1 MSFLDRTWGIGIS
14 KLGIPLLEHSSF
26 DFLELHCLVLYITFF
41 IINFIIILFDFVL
54 KYGVQ
59 TSLVNNSVLNFG

>member
-1 MSFLDRTWGIGIS
+1 MSFLDWTWGIGIS

-41 IINFIIILFDFVL
+41 IFIILLFDFVL